1 MELHMNNEEWQFV
14 EGAWAEDEQGIITAP
29 GNLGDE
35 NLAFYTGRAY
45 ADFEA
50 EWEFRWDML
59 WTNAGLVF
67 RATDAQH
74 YYMVHI
80 PVVGQ
85 HYRAEHFWACISKV
99 DETGFVEVLN
109 MEVVHGVS
117 STHTL
122 WHKVRV
128 AVAGNEIRVWVDG
141 RPLSVVKDDTYSEP
155 GYVGLSTYVTLE
167 EPNKSSFRNLRI
179 RGQQAQAPAWDPAVQ
194 PVRNWFEVPNA
205 VGTGCGNTVR
215 APNGDI
221 LVKTDP
227 GMMRSPDNGR
237 TW

>member
-1 MELHMNNEEWQFV
+1 
-14 EGAWAEDEQGIITAP
+14 
-29 GNLGDE
+29 
-35 NLAFYTGRAY
+35 
-45 ADFEA
+45 
-50 EWEFRWDML
+50 
-59 WTNAGLVF
+59 
-67 RATDAQH
+67 
-74 YYMVHI
+74 MVHF

-85 HYRAEHFWACISKV
+85 QRRAEHFWACISKV

-109 MEVVHGVS
+109 MEMVHGVS
-117 STHTL
+117 SNKDI

-141 RPLSVVKDDTYSEP
+141 RPLSVVEDDTYSEP
-155 GYVGLSTYVTLE
+155 GYVGLSTYTTYQA
-167 EPNKSSFRNLRI
+167 PPKSSFRNLRI
-179 RGQQAQAPAWDPAVQ
+179 RGQEAQPPAWDPAVQ
-194 PVRNWFEVPNA
+194 PVRNWRPISGVS
-205 VGTGCGNTVR
+205 GTGCGNTVR